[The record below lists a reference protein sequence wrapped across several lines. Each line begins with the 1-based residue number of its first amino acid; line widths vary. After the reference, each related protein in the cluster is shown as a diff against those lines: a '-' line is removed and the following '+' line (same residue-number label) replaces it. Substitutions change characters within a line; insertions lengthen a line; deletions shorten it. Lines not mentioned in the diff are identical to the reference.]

1 MAYWLVKSEPSSW
14 SWGDQVKKGVEHW
27 NGVRNHQ
34 ADNNMKA
41 MKKGDKVFFTIQSMK
56 NRSSALPRLH
66 ANTTRTQAMSP
77 AASEWLT

>member
-41 MKKGDKVFFTIQSMK
+41 MK
-56 NRSSALPRLH
+56 NRSPALPRLH